1 MSDHFRFR
9 HEAMAT
15 VFEVVIAQPDV
26 DQGYAQS
33 AADAVFV
40 EIDRLEDELS
50 RYRATSDIWRIS
62 QLSAGESATVGLA
75 AWDCLSLAKAVHA
88 ETSGAFDITVGP
100 LMNLWRNE
108 DGSPRQP
115 DEEDMEWARGH
126 IGSHLFDLDA
136 ESLRVISKA
145 DNLVYDLGALGKG
158 YALDQCVQ
166 VLNDWSIENA
176 LLNAGDSTILG
187 IGAPEGDPGWIVTLG
202 GDQEKIIRLKDRA
215 ISSSGFAI
223 KGAHIMDPRTFQPVP
238 IRETRVQVVAPT
250 AALSDALST
259 AFMVM
264 DQAAID
270 ALCKRHPGVEAI
282 TFPGSTGS

>member
-1 MSDHFRFR
+1 MSEHFRFR

-15 VFEVVIAQPDV
+15 VFEVVIAQPGV
-26 DQGYAQS
+26 DAGYARS

-40 EIDRLEDELS
+40 EIDRLEEELS
-50 RYRATSDIWRIS
+50 RFRATSDIWRIS
-62 QLSAGESATVGLA
+62 QLRAGESAAVGLA

-88 ETSGAFDITVGP
+88 ETGGAFDITIGP

-126 IGSHLFDLDA
+126 VGSHHFDLDTGG
-136 ESLRVISKA
+136 LRVSAKVSG
-145 DNLVYDLGALGKG
+145 LVYDLGAVGKG

-166 VLNDWSIENA
+166 VLDDWSIENA

-202 GDQEKIIRLKDRA
+202 GDQEKIVRLKDRA
-215 ISSSGFAI
+215 ISSSGFAV
-223 KGAHIMDPRTFQPVP
+223 KGAHIMDPRTLRPAA
-238 IRETRVQVVAPT
+238 IRESLVHVSAPT

-264 DQAAID
+264 TPEEIQE
-270 ALCKRHPGVEAI
+270 LCRRHPGVEIIA
-282 TFPGSTGS
+282 

>member
-1 MSDHFRFR
+1 MSEHFRFR

-26 DQGYAQS
+26 DRCYAGS
-33 AADAVFV
+33 AADAVFA
-40 EIDRLEDELS
+40 EIDRLEEELS

-62 QLSAGESATVGLA
+62 QLKAGESATVGLA

-88 ETSGAFDITVGP
+88 ETGGAFDITIGP

-115 DEEDMEWARGH
+115 DEEDMEWARTH
-126 IGSHLFDLDA
+126 VGSQLFDLDP
-136 ESLRVISKA
+136 EGLRVIAKA
-145 DNLVYDLGALGKG
+145 DHLVYDLGAVGKG
-158 YALDQCVQ
+158 YALDQCVH
-166 VLNDWSIENA
+166 VLDDWSITTA

-187 IGAPEGDPGWIVTLG
+187 VGAPAGDPGWIVTLG
-202 GDQEKIIRLKDRA
+202 GDQTKIIRLRDRA
-215 ISSSGFAI
+215 LSSSGFAV
-223 KGAHIMDPRTFQPVP
+223 KGAHIMDPRSLSPVP
-238 IRETRVQVVAPT
+238 KRETLVHVSAPT

-264 DQAAID
+264 DPASID

-282 TFPGSTGS
+282 VI